1 MISLI
6 GYSIFNGTI
15 ADMTWVEVEEAAKN
29 GSIML
34 VPIGVIEQHGTHL
47 PLATDT
53 YGSYLI
59 SVLTKAELEKRGIET
74 VIAPPYYFGMTLAT
88 SMFPGTVHIN
98 REPMVAVLTEALVS
112 YSQSGFNKQFIFSH
126 HGDPQHN
133 DAVFQAIMNAQE
145 QGVEA
150 VYVLAG
156 FGIDVIQSV
165 YTSVFGKPFPLSP
178 SALIIAETSDETK
191 EAQKRLTKSK
201 MIVHAGERET
211 SMVMRWFPDLLKEK
225 EKIKTYPPVTPSFDE
240 FSQSVTRG
248 GWRELSPL
256 GYVGEPHV
264 STKENG
270 ELYVYEARDAASAI
284 AKFLKK

>member
-1 MISLI
+1 VISLV
-6 GYSIFNGTI
+6 GYSIFDETI
-15 ADMTWVEVEEAAKN
+15 ADMTWVEVEEAAKKD
-29 GSIML
+29 SIML
-34 VPIGVIEQHGTHL
+34 VPIGVIEQHGPHL

-53 YGSYLI
+53 YGAYLV
-59 SVLTKAELEKRGIET
+59 SVLTKAELEKRGIDT
-74 VIAPPYYFGMTLAT
+74 VIAPPYYFGMTLGT

-98 REPMVAVLTEALVS
+98 REPMIAVLTEALVS
-112 YSQSGFNKQFIFSH
+112 YSQSGFKKQFIVSH

-133 DAVFQAIMNAQE
+133 DAIFQAIMNARE

-165 YTSVFGKPFPLSP
+165 YTSVFGKPFPLPP

-211 SMVMRWFPDLLKEK
+211 SMIMRWFPDTLKEK
-225 EKIKTYPPVTPSFDE
+225 ERIETYPPVTPAFEE
-240 FSQSVTRG
+240 FSQSVMRG

-264 STKENG
+264 SKKENG
-270 ELYVYEARDAASAI
+270 ELYAHEARDGATAI